1 MSFFWCSE
9 IDVSY
14 RSVREGASFC
24 WWQTKIKAL
33 LDLPNAMEFMS
44 SEESDN
50 NEDGSRGP
58 PPRHIKPLRWERSRL
73 KKIKAVLDASY
84 ETRMTKRQK
93 RTAAKITREADK
105 NLSDRP
111 VPKNCPYGQ
120 DVSNKDLKQIAIVTA
135 TLATGSKVTQGTCVE
150 MTFRH
155 RTKFDGIVV
164 STWE

>member
-1 MSFFWCSE
+1 
-9 IDVSY
+9 
-14 RSVREGASFC
+14 
-24 WWQTKIKAL
+24 
-33 LDLPNAMEFMS
+33 
-44 SEESDN
+44 
-50 NEDGSRGP
+50 
-58 PPRHIKPLRWERSRL
+58 
-73 KKIKAVLDASY
+73 
-84 ETRMTKRQK
+84 MTKRQK

-164 STWE
+164 ST